1 MAFATF
7 SMWFALPMDG
17 GIGILGAALLVIIAN
32 VAFEFSAVFH
42 NSMLPYV
49 APHNKVAG
57 LSGLG
62 LALGNLSS
70 LLILIFMLIAFMLPG
85 VVDWSFV
92 PEIAMFGL
100 DVSAFENSRISG
112 PIAALWMVLFSLP
125 LILFTPDSAPSGAN
139 AKDAVRNGLRSVVR
153 TVKGLKHY
161 RNVALYLFAR
171 MFYNDGKTAVLIF
184 GGVYAAGVFQWGP
197 LTLTIYG
204 VVLSIFA
211 VAGGFLGGWLDNTFG
226 SRNAI
231 LISIGGT
238 SLGLLLAVS
247 MTPNEIFF
255 VPYDAAGA
263 EPIWSLPFFSTV
275 PELAYVSVVILI
287 AVFITAAYANSRTML
302 ARIAPPEK
310 MSEFFGLYALSGTA
324 TAFLGPLL
332 VGVATALSES
342 QRVGVGSVLLLLV
355 GGMALMLFV
364 KEERAELAEA
374 DRRD

>member
-1 MAFATF
+1 M
-7 SMWFALPMDG
+7 
-17 GIGILGAALLVIIAN
+17 
-32 VAFEFSAVFH
+32 
-42 NSMLPYV
+42 
-49 APHNKVAG
+49 
-57 LSGLG
+57 
-62 LALGNLSS
+62 
-70 LLILIFMLIAFMLPG
+70 
-85 VVDWSFV
+85 
-92 PEIAMFGL
+92 
-100 DVSAFENSRISG
+100 
-112 PIAALWMVLFSLP
+112 
-125 LILFTPDSAPSGAN
+125 
-139 AKDAVRNGLRSVVR
+139 
-153 TVKGLKHY
+153 
-161 RNVALYLFAR
+161 ALYLFAR

-204 VVLSIFA
+204 VVLSVFA
-211 VAGGFLGGWLDNTFG
+211 VAGGLFGGWLDNTFG

-255 VPYDAAGA
+255 VPYDAASA
-263 EPIWSLPFFSTV
+263 EPIWSLPFFATI
-275 PELAYVSVVILI
+275 PEIAYVSVVILI
-287 AVFITAAYANSRTML
+287 AIFITAAYANSRTML

-342 QRVGVGSVLLLLV
+342 QRVGFGAVLILLV

-364 KEERAELAEA
+364 KEERAALAAE